1 MAKGDVAIEFQ
12 EIAQEIKEE
21 MMMCKE
27 MQMYTKF
34 DAASPDK
41 PQPPQKAG
49 FPAMRRD
56 QNMDVGFFVQSGS
69 SLPQT
74 DPRLSTIR
82 EESEPA
88 SSGSINQNPRFPFG
102 HKPFEFNRRRD
113 SGNRPPSLEV
123 SPKEK
128 RRSSPLPLNELE
140 GRRESSRARAMA
152 YKGHMSRNPGVDLMT
167 KPNLPLERPAEKD
180 PLKWDSPSP
189 QKEMRKTKLNNPTK
203 ALAGPLHKRPPQLST
218 GHSHA
223 TSNSRVSMSRQSDAR
238 KKDYEKPWRA
248 DKPADKKGKSDAS
261 DFLHFVYPDGD
272 GPDANLI
279 KMLEREVIDRDLNVS
294 FDDIAALDDAK
305 KIIQESVLLPLL
317 MPQYFI
323 GIRKPRKGVL
333 LFGPPGTGK
342 TMLAKALA
350 SKGKT
355 TFFNVNS
362 STLASKW
369 KGDSE
374 KLVRVGSILDLA
386 SV

>member
-21 MMMCKE
+21 IMMCKE

-34 DAASPDK
+34 DATSPNK
-41 PQPPQKAG
+41 PISEQKTR
-49 FPAMRRD
+49 FPALRKS
-56 QNMDVGFFVQSGS
+56 QNMDVGFIPQSGS
-69 SLPQT
+69 NLPQT

-82 EESEPA
+82 EESEPP
-88 SSGSINQNPRFPFG
+88 STGSLKQIPRYPFG
-102 HKPFEFNRRRD
+102 QQPFEFQCRKD
-113 SGNRPPSLEV
+113 MGNRPPSLEV
-123 SPKEK
+123 SPKEVK
-128 RRSSPLPLNELE
+128 RAVPMVVNEQE
-140 GRRESSRARAMA
+140 GKREGSRARAMA
-152 YKGHMSRNPGVDLMT
+152 YKGHLGRNPGITFME
-167 KPNLPLERPAEKD
+167 KPNIPLEKSTEKD

-189 QKEMRKTKLNNPTK
+189 QKEMRKTKLNPGTK
-203 ALAGPLHKRPPQLST
+203 VQAGPLQKRPPQLST
-218 GHSHA
+218 GHSHN
-223 TSNSRVSMSRQSDAR
+223 TSNSKTSMSRQSDGR
-238 KKDYEKPWRA
+238 KKDYEKPWRVE
-248 DKPADKKGKSDAS
+248 KLADKKDKSDAS
-261 DFLHFVYPDGD
+261 DFLHSVYPDGE
-272 GPDANLI
+272 GPDSNLI

-317 MPQYFI
+317 MPQYFT

-374 KLVRVGSILDLA
+374 KLVRVS
-386 SV
+386 